1 MTTTLETTLET
12 TLNRDH
18 QEVKHKVVSND
29 IFLQHAK
36 VLSRF
41 DDKKTT
47 GISLPVLRIHNRLRH
62 HQRIQGCCPR

>member
-1 MTTTLETTLET
+1 MTTTLET

-18 QEVKHKVVSND
+18 QEVMKHKVVSND